1 MLFVTALAVL
11 KVSAQAEVASASSA
25 VQSVDSVKNKAQAV
39 ADSLKKVKEDSIES
53 RAKFVRDS
61 IAYANEDIW
70 RDYNMQEVVVKAM
83 APRVMV
89 KADTVVFNASQ
100 FRTPEGS
107 VIEELVA
114 KLPGAEVDDD
124 GGVKING
131 KTVKKI
137 LVDGKEFMT
146 GDTKT
151 AMKNLPTSIIDKI
164 KTYDMKSDLAR
175 VTGIEDG
182 EEETVLDFGIK
193 KGMNKGTMINADL
206 GIGTEKRFAE
216 RLFGGYFQD
225 EHKIMGMAS
234 ANNTNDRGFPGGGG
248 GRGWGGGASGD
259 NISKMVGV
267 NYNLDVKKFKMDAS
281 LRWNHNNGD
290 TRTESWTEYFMAS
303 ERNGKYS
310 DSNSQ
315 RFSRSNS
322 WNGQMRIEWTPWEN
336 TNIMFRPTISHSTS
350 DGENASKSETYNEK
364 DTNGKPVDD
373 SRINSTNNRGLNY
386 SESTN
391 IRGMLQINQRLSEKG
406 RNVTLQ
412 VNAGMTDGKSQSMT
426 ANENHFYQIL
436 NEAGTDSIRRT
447 YRYNT
452 TPTKRKNLSAQ
463 FTYSEPIFDRTYLQ
477 FSYKY
482 SYDYNKS
489 DRSTYDFSNPN
500 LGIDYSDV
508 VPRYRQWDD
517 YLSKVPGNYKDYKD
531 AGLSRYSEYSTYT
544 NDINVTFRM
553 IRDAFQLNA
562 GVMLQPQSTEYH
574 QDYLGQRIDT
584 TRYVTNF
591 APTLDFRYN
600 FSKQHRLRVQY
611 RANTTQPSLT
621 DLLDIVDDSNYPD
634 VSMGNPAL
642 KPAFTQNMN
651 AFYNNYISSHQQNI
665 MANVRFSTT
674 KNSISNM
681 VTYKDDMSGGKIT
694 RPENINGNWNFDAGF
709 GYNASIDS
717 AGVWF
722 ARTNTDYSFRNS
734 VSYLQVTPK
743 TSSVKNTAKSSGITE
758 RLGFGYRNDWLEIEL
773 DGSLRYERV
782 RNELQSNNDRDTKD
796 WRFGG
801 NIQITTPWGTSI
813 STNMHSLLRRG
824 YLSKEANTSEL
835 LWNAQISQ
843 SFLKGKPLVVSLQFY
858 DLLHQQSN
866 LSRTISALQQSES
879 RNNNVVS
886 YAMLHV
892 AYRFNAFG
900 GKNNRG
906 GMPGGPDGPD
916 GPGGPGGPGG
926 MGGGR
931 GGNRGGGGF
940 GGGYGGGFGGGG
952 FGGGRPPM

>member
-11 KVSAQAEVASASSA
+11 KVSAQAEVGSLTSA
-25 VQSVDSVKNKAQAV
+25 VQPVDSVKNKAQAV

-53 RAKFVRDS
+53 RANFVRDS
-61 IAYANEDIW
+61 IAYANADIW
-70 RDYNMQEVVVKAM
+70 RDYDMQEVVVKAM

-89 KADTVVFNASQ
+89 KADTVVFNAAQ

-114 KLPGAEVDDD
+114 KLPGAEIDDD
-124 GGVKING
+124 GAVKING

-151 AMKNLPTSIIDKI
+151 ALKNLPTSIIDKI
-164 KTYDMKSDLAR
+164 KTYEKQSDLAR
-175 VTGIEDG
+175 MTGIEDG

-193 KGMNKGTMINADL
+193 PGMNKGTMINANL
-206 GIGTEKRFAE
+206 GVGTKDRFAE
-216 RLFGGYFQD
+216 RIFGGYFQD
-225 EHKIMGMAS
+225 SQKLMGMAS

-248 GRGWGGGASGD
+248 GRGWGGGGSGD
-259 NISKMVGV
+259 NISKMVGL

-281 LRWNHNNGD
+281 VRWNHNNGD
-290 TRTESWTEYFMAS
+290 THTESWTEYFMAS
-303 ERNGKYS
+303 DRNGKYS
-310 DSNSQ
+310 DSKNQ
-315 RFSRSNS
+315 RYSRSNS

-336 TNIMFRPTISHSTS
+336 TNIMFRPSISYSTN
-350 DGENASKSETYNEK
+350 DGRNFSTSETYNEK
-364 DTNGKPVDD
+364 DADGNKLD
-373 SRINSTNNRGLNY
+373 RINTTNNNGLNY

-391 IRGMLQINQRLSEKG
+391 IRGMLQINQKLSDKG

-412 VNAGMTDGKSQSMT
+412 LNAGYTDSESQSMT

-436 NEAGTDSIRRT
+436 NEAGTDSIRPT
-447 YRYNT
+447 YRYST
-452 TPTKRKNLSAQ
+452 TPTTRSNYSAQ
-463 FTYSEPIFDRTYLQ
+463 VTYSEPIFDRTYLQ
-477 FSYKY
+477 FSYRY
-482 SYDYNKS
+482 AQDFNKS
-489 DRSTYDFSNPN
+489 DRSTYDFSHISG
-500 LGIDYSDV
+500 LDYAGIM
-508 VPRYRQWDD
+508 PRYREWGT
-517 YLSKVPGNYKDYKD
+517 YLDPVGNYENYLDKD
-531 AGLSRYSEYSTYT
+531 LSRYSEYTTYT

-553 IRDAFQLNA
+553 IREAYQLNA
-562 GVMLQPQSTEYH
+562 GFMLQPQSTKYL
-574 QDYLGQRIDT
+574 QDYLGVRIDT
-584 TRYVTNF
+584 TRSVTNF
-591 APTLDFRYN
+591 SPTLDFRYN

-621 DLLDIVDDSNYPD
+621 DLLDIVDDSNYPN
-634 VSMGNPAL
+634 VSMGNPGL

-681 VTYKDDMSGGKIT
+681 VTYKDDMSGGRIT
-694 RPENINGNWNFDAGF
+694 RPENINGNWNFNAGV

-722 ARTNTDYSFRNS
+722 SRTNTDFGFNNR
-734 VSYLQVTPK
+734 VSYLQISPK
-743 TSSVKNTAKSSGITE
+743 ESSVKNTAKSASISE
-758 RLGFGYRNDWLEIEL
+758 RIGLGYRNDWLEIEL
-773 DGSLRYERV
+773 DGSIRYESV
-782 RNELQSNNDRDTKD
+782 RNEYQNTNDRDTKD

-813 STNMHSLLRRG
+813 STNMHELMRRG

-835 LWNAQISQ
+835 IWNAQVSQ

-886 YAMLHV
+886 YAMLTV
-892 AYRFNAFG
+892 SYRFNAFG
-900 GKNNRG
+900 GKNGG
-906 GMPGGPDGPD
+906 GM
-916 GPGGPGGPGG
+916 GGPGGGRNGQWTGPGS
-926 MGGGR
+926 
-931 GGNRGGGGF
+931 
-940 GGGYGGGFGGGG
+940 GYGGGNFGGGG
-952 FGGGRPPM
+952 FGGGRRW

>member
-1 MLFVTALAVL
+1 MCVMKRLIMLFVTALAVL
-11 KVSAQAEVASASSA
+11 KVSAQAEVGSLTSA
-25 VQSVDSVKNKAQAV
+25 VQPVDSVKNKAQAV

-89 KADTVVFNASQ
+89 KADTIQFNAAQ

-151 AMKNLPTSIIDKI
+151 AMKNLPANIIDKI
-164 KTYDMKSDLAR
+164 KTYDQKSDLAR

-206 GIGTEKRFAE
+206 GVGTHDRFAE
-216 RLFGGYFQD
+216 RIFGGYFRD

-248 GRGWGGGASGD
+248 GRGWGGGGSGD

-267 NYNLDVKKFKMDAS
+267 NYNLDIKKFKMDAS
-281 LRWNHNNGD
+281 VRWNHNNGD
-290 TRTESWTEYFMAS
+290 TRTTSWSENFMV
-303 ERNGKYS
+303 ENGKFTNS
-310 DSNSQ
+310 DNK

-322 WNGQMRIEWTPWEN
+322 WNGQLRLEWTPWEN
-336 TNIMFRPTISHSTS
+336 TNIMFRPSLS
-350 DGENASKSETYNEK
+350 Y
-364 DTNGKPVDD
+364 
-373 SRINSTNNRGLNY
+373 STNDGRTFSDTETFNHKNADDAPADFVNKRSNNGLNY

-391 IRGMLQINQRLSEKG
+391 LRGMFQINQRLSESG

-412 VNAGMTDGKSQSMT
+412 LNGGMTDSDSQSMT
-426 ANENHFYQIL
+426 ANEVHLYQVKDAL
-436 NEAGTDSIRRT
+436 GNDSTYHT
-447 YRYNT
+447 YRYSV
-452 TPTKRKNLSAQ
+452 TPSKRYNYSAQ
-463 FTYSEPIFDRTYLQ
+463 VTYSEPIFPRTYLQ

-482 SYDYNKS
+482 SYDFNKS
-489 DRSTYDFSNPN
+489 DRATYDFSKIP
-500 LGIDYSDV
+500 GIDFSGV
-508 VPRYRQWDD
+508 TPRYRMWDD
-517 YLSKVPGNYKDYKD
+517 YLSGVPGDYHNYEDK
-531 AGLSRYSEYSTYT
+531 ALSRYSEYSTYT

-553 IRDAFQLNA
+553 IRDAYQLNA
-562 GVMLQPQSTEYH
+562 GVMFQPQSSKFI
-574 QDYLGQRIDT
+574 QDYQGVKVDT
-584 TRYVTNF
+584 TRSVFNF

-611 RANTTQPSLT
+611 RANTSQPSIS
-621 DLLDIVDDSNYPD
+621 DLLDITDDSDPLNI
-634 VSMGNPAL
+634 SKGNPGL
-642 KPAFTQNMN
+642 KPAFTQNLN
-651 AFYNNYISSHQQNI
+651 AYYNNYISSHQQNI

-674 KNSISNM
+674 KNSISSM
-681 VTYKDDMSGGKIT
+681 VTYDQKTGGRTT
-694 RPENINGNWNFDAGF
+694 RPENIDGNWNFNAGV
-709 GYNASIDS
+709 GYNCSIDS

-722 ARTNTDYSFRNS
+722 ARNNTDFGYNNRVSFLALNMKADS
-734 VSYLQVTPK
+734 Q
-743 TSSVKNTAKSSGITE
+743 KNTAKNASITE

-773 DGSLRYERV
+773 DGSLRFESV
-782 RNELQSNNDRDTKD
+782 RNKLQSNNDRDTKD
-796 WRFGG
+796 WSFGG
-801 NIQITTPWGTSI
+801 NIQITAPWGTAF

-824 YLSKEANTSEL
+824 YLSAEANTSEL
-835 LWNAQISQ
+835 LWNAQVSQ

-858 DLLHQQSN
+858 DILHQQSN
-866 LSRTISALQQSES
+866 LSRTISAIQQSES

-892 AYRFNAFG
+892 IYRFNAFG

-906 GMPGGPDGPD
+906 GMPGGPD
-916 GPGGPGGPGG
+916 GPGG

-940 GGGYGGGFGGGG
+940 GGGYGGG
-952 FGGGRPPM
+952 RPPM

>member
-1 MLFVTALAVL
+1 MSVMKRLIMLFVTALAVL
-11 KVSAQAEVASASSA
+11 KVSAQAEVVSTSSA
-25 VQSVDSVKNKAQAV
+25 VQPVDSVKNKAQAV

-151 AMKNLPTSIIDKI
+151 ALKNLPTSIIDKI

-182 EEETVLDFGIK
+182 EEDTVLDFGIK

-290 TRTESWTEYFMAS
+290 TRTQSWSESFMAQ
-303 ERNGKYS
+303 NGKFTNS
-310 DSNSQ
+310 DNK

-322 WNGQMRIEWTPWEN
+322 WNGQLRLEWTPWEN
-336 TNIMFRPTISHSTS
+336 TNIMFRPTLSYSTNDGRNFS
-350 DGENASKSETYNEK
+350 DSETFNSK
-364 DTNGKPVDD
+364 KADDTPEDFVNKRSNNGL
-373 SRINSTNNRGLNY
+373 SY

-391 IRGMLQINQRLSEKG
+391 LRGMLQINQRLSETG
-406 RNVTLQ
+406 RNITLQ
-412 VNAGMTDGKSQSMT
+412 LNGGMTDQESLSMT
-426 ANENHFYQIL
+426 ANEVHLYQVKNAL
-436 NEAGTDSIRRT
+436 GNDSTYHT
-447 YRYNT
+447 YRYST
-452 TPTKRKNLSAQ
+452 TPSKRYNYSAQ
-463 FTYSEPIFDRTYLQ
+463 LTYSEPIFPRTYLQ
-477 FSYKY
+477 FSYRY
-482 SYDYNKS
+482 SYDFNKS
-489 DRSTYDFSNPN
+489 DRATYDFSDKS
-500 LGIDYSDV
+500 LGIDFSDI
-508 VPRYRQWDD
+508 VPRYRMWDD
-517 YLSKVPGNYKDYKD
+517 YLGRVPGGYQKYEDKN
-531 AGLSRYSEYSTYT
+531 LSRYSEYSTYT

-553 IRDAFQLNA
+553 IRDKYQLNA
-562 GVMLQPQSTEYH
+562 GMMFQPQSSKFV
-574 QDYLGQRIDT
+574 QDYQGVKVDT
-584 TRYVTNF
+584 TRSVFNF
-591 APTLDFRYN
+591 TPTLDFRYN
-600 FSKQHRLRVQY
+600 FSQQHRLRLSY
-611 RANTTQPSLT
+611 RGNTSQPSIS
-621 DLLDIVDDSNYPD
+621 DLLDITDDSDPLNI
-634 VSMGNPAL
+634 SKGNPGL
-642 KPAFTQNMN
+642 KPSFTQNFN
-651 AFYNNYISSHQQNI
+651 GNYNNYISNHQQSI
-665 MANVRFSTT
+665 QANASFSTT

-681 VTYKDDMSGGKIT
+681 VTYDQKTGGRTT
-694 RPENINGNWNFDAGF
+694 RPENIDGNWNFNAGF
-709 GYNASIDS
+709 TYNASIDS

-722 ARTNTDYSFRNS
+722 ANTGTNFGYNNR
-734 VSYLQVTPK
+734 VSYLQVDRNAN
-743 TSSVKNTAKSSGITE
+743 SVKNTAKTASIQE
-758 RLGFGYRNDWLEIEL
+758 RLGVGFRIDWLEIEL

-801 NIQITTPWGTSI
+801 SIQITAPWGTSF

-835 LWNAQISQ
+835 LWNAQVSQ
-843 SFLKGKPLVVSLQFY
+843 SFLKGKSLVVSLQFY
-858 DLLHQQSN
+858 DILHQQSN
-866 LSRTISALQQSES
+866 LSRTISAIQQSES

-886 YAMLHV
+886 YGMLHV
-892 AYRFNAFG
+892 IYRFNAFG

-906 GMPGGPDGPD
+906 GMPGGM
-916 GPGGPGGPGG
+916 GPG
-926 MGGGR
+926 GGGR
-931 GGNRGGGGF
+931 GGNRGGGWGGGY
-940 GGGYGGGFGGGG
+940 GGGYGGGFGGG
-952 FGGGRPPM
+952 RPM

>member
-70 RDYNMQEVVVKAM
+70 RDYDMQEVVVKAM

-206 GIGTEKRFAE
+206 GIGTHDRFAE

-290 TRTESWTEYFMAS
+290 TRTQSWSESFMAQ
-303 ERNGKYS
+303 NGKFTNS
-310 DSNSQ
+310 DSK

-322 WNGQMRIEWTPWEN
+322 WNGQLRLEWTPWEN
-336 TNIMFRPTISHSTS
+336 TNIMFRPTLS
-350 DGENASKSETYNEK
+350 Y
-364 DTNGKPVDD
+364 
-373 SRINSTNNRGLNY
+373 STNDGRNFSDSQTFNSKLANDDPTDFVNTKSNNGLSY

-391 IRGMLQINQRLSEKG
+391 LRGMLQINQRLSETG
-406 RNVTLQ
+406 RNITLQ
-412 VNAGMTDGKSQSMT
+412 LNGGMTDQESLSMT
-426 ANENHFYQIL
+426 ANEVHLYQVKDVL
-436 NEAGTDSIRRT
+436 GNDSTYHT
-447 YRYNT
+447 YRYST
-452 TPTKRKNLSAQ
+452 TPSKRYNYSAQ
-463 FTYSEPIFDRTYLQ
+463 LTYSEPIFPRTYLQ

-482 SYDYNKS
+482 SYDFNKS
-489 DRSTYDFSNPN
+489 DRATYDFSDKS
-500 LGIDYSDV
+500 LGIDFSDI
-508 VPRYRQWDD
+508 VPRYRMWDD
-517 YLSKVPGNYKDYKD
+517 YLGKVPGGYQKYEDKN
-531 AGLSRYSEYSTYT
+531 LSRYSEYSTYT

-553 IRDAFQLNA
+553 IRDDYQLNA
-562 GVMLQPQSTEYH
+562 GVMFQPQSSKFI
-574 QDYLGQRIDT
+574 QDYQGVKVDT
-584 TRYVTNF
+584 TRSVFNF

-611 RANTTQPSLT
+611 RANTSQPSIS
-621 DLLDIVDDSNYPD
+621 DLLDITDDSDPLNI
-634 VSMGNPAL
+634 SKGNPGL

-681 VTYKDDMSGGKIT
+681 VTYDEKTGGRTT
-694 RPENINGNWNFDAGF
+694 RPENISGNWNFDAGL

-722 ARTNTDYSFRNS
+722 ARTNTDFSYRNN
-734 VSYLQVTPK
+734 VSYLQVNRDA
-743 TSSVKNTAKSSGITE
+743 SSVKNIARTASITE

-906 GMPGGPDGPD
+906 GMPGGPDGP
-916 GPGGPGGPGG
+916 GGPGG

-931 GGNRGGGGF
+931 GGNRGGGGY

-952 FGGGRPPM
+952 FGGGRPM

>member
-11 KVSAQAEVASASSA
+11 KVSAQAEVGSLTSA
-25 VQSVDSVKNKAQAV
+25 VQPVDSVKNKAQVV

-61 IAYANEDIW
+61 IAYANADIW
-70 RDYNMQEVVVKAM
+70 KDYDMQEVVVKAQ

-89 KADTVVFNASQ
+89 KADTVVFNASS

-114 KLPGAEVDDD
+114 KLPGAEIDDD

-151 AMKNLPTSIIDKI
+151 ALKNLPTSIIDKI
-164 KTYDMKSDLAR
+164 KTYEQKSDLAR

-193 KGMNKGTMINADL
+193 PGMNKGTMINANL
-206 GIGTEKRFAE
+206 GVGTKDRFAE
-216 RLFGGYFQD
+216 RIFGGYFQD
-225 EHKIMGMAS
+225 SQKLMGMAS

-248 GRGWGGGASGD
+248 GRGWGGGGAGD

-267 NYNLDVKKFKMDAS
+267 NYNLDTKNFKMDAS

-290 TRTESWTEYFMAS
+290 THTESWTEYFMAN

-310 DSNSQ
+310 NSISQ
-315 RFSRSNS
+315 RYSRSNS
-322 WNGQMRIEWTPWEN
+322 WNGQMRIEWTPWER
-336 TNIMFRPTISHSTS
+336 TNIMFRPSISYSTNDGRNFSTS
-350 DGENASKSETYNEK
+350 EAYNEK
-364 DTNGKPVDD
+364 DADGKPVDN
-373 SRINSTNNRGLNY
+373 SRINTTNNNGLSY

-391 IRGMLQINQRLSEKG
+391 IRGMFQINQRLSENG

-412 VNAGMTDGKSQSMT
+412 LNAGYTDSKSQSMT
-426 ANENHFYQIL
+426 ANENHFHQIL
-436 NEAGTDSIRRT
+436 DELGNDSIRRT
-447 YRYNT
+447 YRYST
-452 TPTKRKNLSAQ
+452 TPTTRNNYSAQ
-463 FTYSEPIFDRTYLQ
+463 VTYSEPIFNRTYLQ
-477 FSYKY
+477 FSYRY
-482 SYDYNKS
+482 AQDFNKS
-489 DRSTYDFSNPN
+489 PRSTYDFSFIDG
-500 LGIDYSDV
+500 LDYSGI
-508 VPRYRQWDD
+508 VPRYREWGS
-517 YLSKVPGNYKDYKD
+517 YLNPVGNYENYLDKD
-531 AGLSRYSEYSTYT
+531 LSRYSEYTTYT

-553 IRDAFQLNA
+553 IRDDYQLNA
-562 GVMLQPQSTEYH
+562 GFMLQPQSTKYL
-574 QDYLGQRIDT
+574 QDYLGIRIDT
-584 TRYVTNF
+584 TRSVTNF

-600 FSKQHRLRVQY
+600 FSKQHRLRVSY

-621 DLLDIVDDSNYPD
+621 DLLDIVDDSNYPN
-634 VSMGNPAL
+634 VSMGNPGL

-651 AFYNNYISSHQQNI
+651 AYYNNYLTSHQQNI

-681 VTYKDDMSGGKIT
+681 VTYKDDMSGGRIT
-694 RPENINGNWNFDAGF
+694 RPENINGNWNFNAGV

-722 ARTNTDYSFRNS
+722 SRTNTDFAYNNR
-734 VSYLQVTPK
+734 VSYLQVSPK
-743 TSSVKNTAKSSGITE
+743 ESSVKNTAKSVGITE
-758 RLGFGYRNDWLEIEL
+758 RIGFGYRNDWLEVEL
-773 DGSLRYERV
+773 DGSLRFESV
-782 RNELQSNNDRDTKD
+782 RNEYQNTNDRDTKD

-813 STNMHSLLRRG
+813 STNMHELMRRG

-835 LWNAQISQ
+835 IWNAQISYR
-843 SFLKGKPLVVSLQFY
+843 FLQGRKASIRLMANDILQ
-858 DLLHQQSN
+858 QRSN
-866 LSRTISALQQSES
+866 ISRNISATNISES
-879 RNNNVVS
+879 ENQTIYS
-886 YAMLHV
+886 YLMVHFM
-892 AYRFNAFG
+892 YRFNIFG
-900 GKNNRG
+900 TREGRRELREQRAMRG
-906 GMPGGPDGPD
+906 MSDEAIRNMP
-916 GPGGPGGPGG
+916 
-926 MGGGR
+926 M
-931 GGNRGGGGF
+931 GGGF
-940 GGGYGGGFGGGG
+940 GGRGGGGG
-952 FGGGRPPM
+952 FGGGRGR

>member
-1 MLFVTALAVL
+1 MKRLIMLFVTAIAVL
-11 KVSAQAEVASASSA
+11 KVSAQAEVFPQTSAI
-25 VQSVDSVKNKAQAV
+25 QPVDSVKNKAQAV

-70 RDYNMQEVVVKAM
+70 KDYDMQEVVVKAM

-89 KADTVVFNASQ
+89 KADTVVFNASA

-114 KLPGAEVDDD
+114 KLPGAEIDDD

-151 AMKNLPTSIIDKI
+151 ALKNLPTSIIDKI
-164 KTYDMKSDLAR
+164 KTYEQKSDLAR

-193 KGMNKGTMINADL
+193 PGMNKGTMINANL
-206 GIGTEKRFAE
+206 GIGTKDRFSE
-216 RLFGGYFQD
+216 RVFGGYFQD
-225 EHKIMGMAS
+225 SQKLMGMAS

-248 GRGWGGGASGD
+248 GRGWGGGGSGD
-259 NISKMVGV
+259 NISKMVGL
-267 NYNLDVKKFKMDAS
+267 NYNLDVNKFKMDAS
-281 LRWNHNNGD
+281 IRWNHNNGD
-290 TRTESWTEYFMAS
+290 THTESWTEYFMAN
-303 ERNGKYS
+303 EKNGKYS
-310 DSNSQ
+310 NSISQ
-315 RFSRSNS
+315 RYSRSNS

-336 TNIMFRPTISHSTS
+336 TNIMFRPTISYSTN
-350 DGENASKSETYNEK
+350 DGRNFSTSETYNEK
-364 DTNGKPVDD
+364 DKDGKPVDD
-373 SRINSTNNRGLNY
+373 SRINTTNNRGLSY

-391 IRGMLQINQRLSEKG
+391 IRGMLQINQKLSDNG

-412 VNAGMTDGKSQSMT
+412 LNAGYTDSESQSMT
-426 ANENHFYQIL
+426 ANENTFHQIL
-436 NEAGTDSIRRT
+436 DELGNDSIRRT
-447 YRYNT
+447 YRYST
-452 TPTKRKNLSAQ
+452 TPTTRSNYSAQ
-463 FTYSEPIFDRTYLQ
+463 VTYSEPIFNRTYLQ
-477 FSYKY
+477 FSYRY
-482 SYDYNKS
+482 AQDFNKS
-489 DRSTYDFSNPN
+489 PRSTYDFSFIDG
-500 LGIDYSDV
+500 LDYSGIT
-508 VPRYRQWDD
+508 PRYRDWGSYLNPVGD
-517 YLSKVPGNYKDYKD
+517 YEKYLDKD
-531 AGLSRYSEYSTYT
+531 LSRYSEYTTYT

-553 IRDAFQLNA
+553 IRDDYQLNA
-562 GVMLQPQSTEYH
+562 GFMLQPQSTKYL
-574 QDYLGQRIDT
+574 QDYLGVRIDT
-584 TRYVTNF
+584 TRSVTNF

-611 RANTTQPSLT
+611 RANTSQPSLT
-621 DLLDIVDDSNYPD
+621 DLLDIVDDSNYPN
-634 VSMGNPAL
+634 VSMGNPGL

-651 AFYNNYISSHQQNI
+651 AFYNNYITSHQQNI

-681 VTYKDDMSGGKIT
+681 VTYKDDMSGGRIT
-694 RPENINGNWNFDAGF
+694 RPENINGNWNFDAGV

-722 ARTNTDYSFRNS
+722 SRTNTDFGFRNN
-734 VSYLQVTPK
+734 VSYLSLNPK
-743 TSSVKNTAKSSGITE
+743 EASKKNTAKTMSITE
-758 RLGFGYRNDWLEIEL
+758 RLGVGFRNDWIEVEL

-782 RNELQSNNDRDTKD
+782 RNGLQATNDRDTKD

-813 STNMHSLLRRG
+813 STNMHELMRRG

-835 LWNAQISQ
+835 IWNAQVSQ

-886 YAMLHV
+886 YAMLTV
-892 AYRFNAFG
+892 SYRFNAFG
-900 GKNNRG
+900 GKNGR
-906 GMPGGPDGPD
+906 MPQGPGGPD
-916 GPGGPGGPGG
+916 GPGGPGGGRNGGQWTGPGS
-926 MGGGR
+926 
-931 GGNRGGGGF
+931 
-940 GGGYGGGFGGGG
+940 GFGGGG
-952 FGGGRPPM
+952 FGGGRRW

>member
-1 MLFVTALAVL
+1 MCVMKRLIMLFVTALAVL
-11 KVSAQAEVASASSA
+11 KVSAQAEVGSLTSA
-25 VQSVDSVKNKAQAV
+25 VQPVDSVKNKAQAV

-89 KADTVVFNASQ
+89 KADTIQFNAAQ

-151 AMKNLPTSIIDKI
+151 AMKNLPANIIDKI
-164 KTYDMKSDLAR
+164 KTYDQKSDLAR

-206 GIGTEKRFAE
+206 GVGTHDRFAE
-216 RLFGGYFQD
+216 RIFGGYFRD

-248 GRGWGGGASGD
+248 GRGWGGGGSGD

-267 NYNLDVKKFKMDAS
+267 NYNLDIKKFKMDAS
-281 LRWNHNNGD
+281 VRWNHNNGD
-290 TRTESWTEYFMAS
+290 TRTTSWSENFMV
-303 ERNGKYS
+303 ENGKFTNS
-310 DSNSQ
+310 DNK

-322 WNGQMRIEWTPWEN
+322 WNGQLRLEWTPWEN
-336 TNIMFRPTISHSTS
+336 TNIMFRPSLS
-350 DGENASKSETYNEK
+350 Y
-364 DTNGKPVDD
+364 
-373 SRINSTNNRGLNY
+373 STNDGRTFSDTETFNHKNADDAPADFVNKRSNNGLNY

-391 IRGMLQINQRLSEKG
+391 LRGMFQINQRLSESG

-412 VNAGMTDGKSQSMT
+412 LNGGMTDSDSQSMT
-426 ANENHFYQIL
+426 ANEVHLYQVKDAL
-436 NEAGTDSIRRT
+436 GNDSTYHT
-447 YRYNT
+447 YRYSV
-452 TPTKRKNLSAQ
+452 TPSKRYNYSAQ
-463 FTYSEPIFDRTYLQ
+463 VTYSEPIFPRTYLQ

-482 SYDYNKS
+482 SYDFNKS
-489 DRSTYDFSNPN
+489 DRATYDFSKIP
-500 LGIDYSDV
+500 GIDFSGI
-508 VPRYRQWDD
+508 VPRYRMWND
-517 YLSKVPGNYKDYKD
+517 YLDGVPGDYHNYEDK
-531 AGLSRYSEYSTYT
+531 ALSRYSEYSTYT
-544 NDINVTFRM
+544 NDINLTFRM
-553 IRDAFQLNA
+553 IRDAYQLNA
-562 GVMLQPQSTEYH
+562 GVMFQPQSSKFI
-574 QDYLGQRIDT
+574 QDYQGVKVDT
-584 TRYVTNF
+584 TRSVFNF

-611 RANTTQPSLT
+611 RANTSQPSIS
-621 DLLDIVDDSNYPD
+621 DLLDITDDSDPLNI
-634 VSMGNPAL
+634 SKGNPGL
-642 KPAFTQNMN
+642 KPAFTQNLN

-674 KNSISNM
+674 KNSISSM
-681 VTYKDDMSGGKIT
+681 VTYDQKTGGRTT
-694 RPENINGNWNFDAGF
+694 RPENIDGNWNFNAGV
-709 GYNASIDS
+709 GYNCSIDS

-722 ARTNTDYSFRNS
+722 ARNNTDFGYNNRVSFLALNMKADS
-734 VSYLQVTPK
+734 Q
-743 TSSVKNTAKSSGITE
+743 KNTAKNASITE

-773 DGSLRYERV
+773 DGSLRFESV
-782 RNELQSNNDRDTKD
+782 RNKLQSNNDRDTKD
-796 WRFGG
+796 WSFGG
-801 NIQITTPWGTSI
+801 NIQITAPWGTAF

-824 YLSKEANTSEL
+824 YLSAEANTSEL
-835 LWNAQISQ
+835 LWNAQVSQ

-858 DLLHQQSN
+858 DILHQQSN
-866 LSRTISALQQSES
+866 LSRTISAIQQSES

-892 AYRFNAFG
+892 IYRFNAFG

-906 GMPGGPDGPD
+906 GMPGGPGGPD
-916 GPGGPGGPGG
+916 GPGG

-940 GGGYGGGFGGGG
+940 GGGYGGG
-952 FGGGRPPM
+952 RPPM